1 MEELLELIKKICYNI
16 VMKKITL
23 ICVGSIKEKYLV
35 DAINEYKKRIQKF
48 FELNII
54 EIAESKL
61 LQSQKEVQKALSE
74 EADKIL
80 EKVKGK
86 TIVSLCVEGK
96 QQTSEEFASFVD
108 QKTDLGELVF
118 IIGSSFGLADKIK
131 KSSIN
136 LSFSKLTFPHQ
147 LMRVIFLEQL
157 YRAGTII
164 NNITYHK

>member
-1 MEELLELIKKICYNI
+1 
-16 VMKKITL
+16 MKKITL

-74 EADKIL
+74 EAGKIL

>member
-1 MEELLELIKKICYNI
+1 
-16 VMKKITL
+16 MKKITL

-80 EKVKGK
+80 EKIKGR
-86 TIVSLCVEGK
+86 TVVSLCVEGK

-131 KSSIN
+131 KNSIN